1 MFVELIEYSM
11 GYRGNEVN
19 LTERGRKMNYGKD
32 VSIEIL
38 KGKTIVD
45 IKALT
50 VGSNSVEFVCADG
63 SKVEMWHSQDCC
75 ETVEVNDI
83 EGDISDLIGREI
95 VLAEEVDS
103 SDFPAPTGEYFDS
116 YTWTFYR
123 LATAK
128 GFVVIRWLGESNGF
142 YSESVNV
149 TLCA

>member
-1 MFVELIEYSM
+1 
-11 GYRGNEVN
+11 
-19 LTERGRKMNYGKD
+19 MNYGKD

-45 IKALT
+45 IKALA
-50 VGSNSVEFVCADG
+50 VGSDSVEFTCADG
-63 SKVEMWHSQDCC
+63 SKVEMWHSQGCC

-103 SDFPAPTGEYFDS
+103 SDFPAPTGEYVDS

-128 GFVVIRWLGESNGF
+128 GFVVIRWLGESNGY

-149 TLCA
+149 TLRA

>member
-1 MFVELIEYSM
+1 
-11 GYRGNEVN
+11 
-19 LTERGRKMNYGKD
+19 MNYGKD

-50 VGSNSVEFVCADG
+50 VGSDSVEFVCADG
-63 SKVEMWHSQDCC
+63 SKVEMWHSQGCC
-75 ETVEVNDI
+75 ENVEVNDI

-103 SDFPAPTGEYFDS
+103 SDFPAPTDVYVDS

-128 GFVVIRWLGESNGF
+128 GFVVIRWLGESNGY
-142 YSESVNV
+142 YSESVTV
-149 TLCA
+149 TLRA